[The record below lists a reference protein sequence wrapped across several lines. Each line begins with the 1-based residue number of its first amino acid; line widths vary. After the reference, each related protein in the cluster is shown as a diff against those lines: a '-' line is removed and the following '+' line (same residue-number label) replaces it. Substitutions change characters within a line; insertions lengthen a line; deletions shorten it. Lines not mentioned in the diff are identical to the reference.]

1 MATNFYFQ
9 SGIPMGRRS
18 EQNLYEDLIIE
29 ALKMYGFD
37 TYYIPRETVNED
49 NILNEDTVQKYTHA
63 YPIEM
68 YLENVDGWDGEG
80 ELLTKFGLEIRNT
93 ATLVVARRRWGEI
106 IGQSGASVLPNRPA
120 EGDLIY
126 FPLTKSFLEIKKVD
140 ANDPFFQAGKLYV
153 FKLQCELMQFSSEVV
168 DTGVSEIDTI
178 TDNLT
183 LDISSHQV
191 VLETGE
197 LFLLEFSTPSSLIL
211 EDYAVTTNDKNAD
224 NEFYDSGIRDILD
237 FSERNPFGEIFK

>member
-9 SGIPMGRRS
+9 SGVPMGRRS

-29 ALKMYGFD
+29 ALKIYGFD

-68 YLENVDGWDGEG
+68 YMENVDGWDGEG

-93 ATLVVARRRWGEI
+93 ATLVVARRRWSEI

-120 EGDLIY
+120 EGDIVY

-140 ANDPFFQAGKLYV
+140 ATDPFFQAGKLYV
-153 FKLQCELMQFSSEVV
+153 FKLQCELFQYSSEVI
-168 DTGVSEIDTI
+168 DTGVAEIDA
-178 TDNLT
+178 
-183 LDISSHQV
+183 
-191 VLETGE
+191 LETDLSVNISAHEVALEDGSK
-197 LFLLEFSTPSSLIL
+197 FLLEYNATSSLIL
-211 EDYAVTTNDKNAD
+211 ENYKITTIDQNAD
-224 NEFYDSGIRDILD
+224 NEFYDTGITGIID